1 MPNLNKLRGGKVGGG
16 PRAGA
21 GQMGAAAKYHHN
33 SESRLQQPPS
43 RMQGRDLQCSAVTSR
58 CSLMFLSSKFKS
70 DATLQL
76 QCAASVP
83 PGRALGC

>member
-1 MPNLNKLRGGKVGGG
+1 MSANQVKCSFIAEVRRSMPNLNKLRGGKVGGG

-58 CSLMFLSSKFKS
+58 CSANVFKFK
-70 DATLQL
+70 
-76 QCAASVP
+76 V
-83 PGRALGC
+83 